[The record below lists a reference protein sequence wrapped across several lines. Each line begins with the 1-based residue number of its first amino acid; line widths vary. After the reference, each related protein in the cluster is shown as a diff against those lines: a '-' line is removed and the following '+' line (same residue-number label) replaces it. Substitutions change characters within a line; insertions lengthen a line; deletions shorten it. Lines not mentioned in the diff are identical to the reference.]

1 MDYIRRADI
10 LKCRALA
17 ATPFF
22 HDSNG
27 YKEGKVVENK
37 NPNIMYLVS
46 TYRGRATPRHTQLP
60 NNARNQQAIYTK
72 PNPTDGNTQHT
83 SCNHRTNKMRL
94 HDAKSIHQKKAVTRN
109 KGPEPKVCNCNE
121 KSAAMCKPKTKRSYK
136 FATEKQVPIT
146 GIKTFQAPQRHCNGS
161 TSSEEETNKSAQER
175 KKERKEKR
183 GKKAALVLPHI
194 VSPQRFGTWSIYT
207 LLVDQVH
214 TYLGGVDQWSR
225 WPMA

>member
-22 HDSNG
+22 HDSYG
-27 YKEGKVVENK
+27 YTEGKVVENK

-46 TYRGRATPRHTQLP
+46 TYRGRAAPHHTQLP

-94 HDAKSIHQKKAVTRN
+94 HDAKSIHQKQAVTRN

-121 KSAAMCKPKTKRSYK
+121 KSSAMCKLKTKRS
-136 FATEKQVPIT
+136 
-146 GIKTFQAPQRHCNGS
+146 
-161 TSSEEETNKSAQER
+161 
-175 KKERKEKR
+175 
-183 GKKAALVLPHI
+183 
-194 VSPQRFGTWSIYT
+194 
-207 LLVDQVH
+207 
-214 TYLGGVDQWSR
+214 
-225 WPMA
+225 